1 MRRPSDHEEP
11 HSHERWAVSYA
22 DFMTLLFALF
32 VVLFASAHNDR
43 HSIQQV
49 STAVR
54 DGFEQLE
61 VFPADANRSAS
72 SSLRSQQLRQSVHN
86 GDVNLPML
94 QRDLARAMGKEIE
107 RHEVTLRMTPEG
119 FVISLRELGFFNS
132 GQSELS
138 SGAEGKLQR
147 IGAVLMKYGL
157 NMRVEGH
164 TDSVPIHNA
173 AFQSNWDLSLAR
185 ASTVAMMLLHDMS
198 FDPAKI
204 SMAGYGEY
212 HPVATNDTAE
222 GRQANR
228 RVDIVV
234 LSTDKPPQKLS
245 LPSM

>member
-1 MRRPSDHEEP
+1 VRRQDNEEP
-11 HSHERWAVSYA
+11 HNHERWAVSYA

-32 VVLFASAHNDR
+32 VVLFASANHDK

-61 VFPADANRSAS
+61 VFPANADHSAS
-72 SSLRSQQLRQSVHN
+72 SSLRSQQSPQPTHN
-86 GDVNLPML
+86 GDVNLRLL

-107 RHEVTLRMTPEG
+107 RNEITLRMTPEG
-119 FVISLRELGFFNS
+119 FVISLPELGFFHS
-132 GQSELS
+132 GQAVLS
-138 SGAEGKLQR
+138 SGAEDKLQR
-147 IGAVLMKYGL
+147 ISGVLMKYGL

-164 TDSVPIHNA
+164 TDSMPIHNTS
-173 AFQSNWDLSLAR
+173 FHSNWDLSLAR
-185 ASTVAMMLLHDMS
+185 ASTVTMMLLHDVN

-204 SMAGYGEY
+204 SMAGYGEF
-212 HPVATNDTAE
+212 HPVASNDTAE

-234 LSTDKPPQKLS
+234 LSTDRPPHKLL
-245 LPSM
+245 LPTK